1 MSKRFTDSV
10 LWEKE
15 WFTELSPAEKCA
27 WFYIKD
33 RCDPVGVWEP
43 SFTIANF
50 YIGEKIDWEAFRSK
64 CNGNISVLENGKWW
78 LVDFCLFQYGILSEV
93 STSKTTI
100 YYIKML
106 IKHGLWDRVKESYP
120 KGIDTLSI
128 AYPKTIHSLKEK
140 EKDKDKEKGKED
152 LREKRQSEY
161 SQDFLAFY
169 DAYPRKEGKTQAAK
183 TYNAKIKQ
191 GVDPAAILA
200 SLAVYKAQ
208 IVQKHTEP
216 QYIKQP
222 STFLNCFED
231 YTPQPVP
238 KMVRP
243 LTFVFKSGKTCPYCK
258 TELPKGGYLCPNCGA
273 GPINAFNG
281 MRDEYFEVLA

>member
-1 MSKRFTDSV
+1 MSQVVSIGKGYLTSHGIQARWVKACTETKRKENKIPTDINLLQHNNEFTPEETKDKPEETK
-10 LWEKE
+10 EKAE
-15 WFTELSPAEKCA
+15 FSTQSKVNKRKGNKKETTPELSLG
-27 WFYIKD
+27 FI
-33 RCDPVGVWEP
+33 
-43 SFTIANF
+43 T
-50 YIGEKIDWEAFRSK
+50 
-64 CNGNISVLENGKWW
+64 
-78 LVDFCLFQYGILSEV
+78 
-93 STSKTTI
+93 
-100 YYIKML
+100 
-106 IKHGLWDRVKESYP
+106 
-120 KGIDTLSI
+120 
-128 AYPKTIHSLKEK
+128 
-140 EKDKDKEKGKED
+140 
-152 LREKRQSEY
+152 
-161 SQDFLAFY
+161 FY

-191 GVDPAAILA
+191 GADPAAILA